1 MTDAVVSNWVR
12 FVKAQLSQESKLNV
26 LAHLDDAMRAEVL
39 KKLGMVSAK
48 DVFEKTKIHASS

>member
-1 MTDAVVSNWVR
+1 MAQGVSVADWTR
-12 FVKAQLSQESKLNV
+12 FINAQLSRESKLNV

-48 DVFEKTKIHASS
+48 DVFEKTKCE